1 MDIEM
6 TKEIIDNQIH
16 NNKIFSF
23 GKSFDE
29 YQKVYAFTNE
39 NINGYMNNFIFNKDN
54 SVLSVLASGDHIFNL
69 IYYGVINIDTFDVNR
84 LTEYYFYLKLAMIN
98 SLSYNEFI
106 NFIDRVYNNDIEYE
120 NDMLLYIIRNIDIKY
135 RKYYEE
141 IIMYSNNSQKN
152 NNNKLSLLKMLL
164 INTNNDY
171 KYKNTYL
178 LNEENYNKTKEN
190 IPNLNFR
197 FSCKSCFNIKDIYN
211 KKYNYIFLSNI
222 IDYFYQQY
230 GYFWDYK
237 YLEEYYNYLDNIL
250 SDKSVVLLDYLWNCY
265 IIRNN
270 TIKKNIITS
279 SSVTIDDLINEEI
292 ITFSHINKDGAIS
305 NSVKDGLILR
315 RKK

>member
-1 MDIEM
+1 MDIEK
-6 TKEIIDNQIH
+6 TKEIIDYQVQ

-23 GKSFDE
+23 GKSFAE

-39 NINGYMNNFIFNKDN
+39 NIDGYMSNFILNDN
-54 SVLSVLASGDHIFNL
+54 DNVLSVLASGDHIFNL
-69 IYYGVINIDTFDVNR
+69 IYNGVSNIDTFDVNR
-84 LTEYYFYLKLAMIN
+84 LTEYYFYLKLAMLN
-98 SLSYNEFI
+98 SISYNEFI

-120 NDMLLYIIRNIDIKY
+120 NDMLLFIIKNMDIKY

-141 IIMYSNNSQKN
+141 IIMYSNNIQKN
-152 NNNKLSLLKMLL
+152 NDNKLSLLKMLL

-178 LNEENYNKTKEN
+178 LNEENYNKTKDN

-197 FSCKSCFNIKDIYN
+197 FSCESCFNIKNIYN
-211 KKYNYIFLSNI
+211 RKYDYIFLSNI

-230 GYFWDYK
+230 GYFWNYQH
-237 YLEEYYNYLDNIL
+237 LEEYYNYLDSIL
-250 SDKSVVLLDYLWNCY
+250 SDKSVVLLDYLWKCY
-265 IIRNN
+265 SVRNN
-270 TIKKNIITS
+270 TIKKNLITS
-279 SSVTIDDLINEEI
+279 SSVKIDDLINEEI
-292 ITFSHINKDGAIS
+292 ITFSNIDKQGIVS